1 MESRNDALDIRG
13 KKVGSGPPQEGLP
26 SEALTERAARL
37 ALALILVLVFLA
49 YLNTLWFQFVH
60 DDQFQ
65 IVQNTWLRS
74 WRYLPRY
81 FTGAVW
87 AFMHPTLPGNYYR
100 PLFLLLFR
108 LEYMAFG
115 LRPWAWHLCTVLM
128 QVGVT
133 ALVYRLAV
141 RLLRD
146 RLAGLFAAVVFGLHP
161 IHAEAV
167 AWVSGI
173 TEPLLAL
180 PLISSFLCYLRR
192 RTEHRHAQAYLVASL
207 VLYALALLAKE
218 TALILPMIIFAS
230 ELIWSAPAG
239 TRKLHVWLHRGLAA
253 LAVITPYL
261 VLSAAYLG
269 LRVTALH
276 GFQNP
281 PESHPFLDMIL
292 TWPSVLWFYV
302 RHLIWPVRLG
312 PFYDV
317 AYVTHLDIRN
327 VVLPALAVVLIAL
340 SLWVW
345 AKRSREAALA
355 SLWLVLPILPVLDLR
370 VFPEGQLVH
379 DRYLYLPSCGLALL
393 VAWGLRRLRVGSARL
408 LGQPALQVG
417 LAVALGLALG
427 VSVTRE
433 TGYFASDTTF
443 FQHANSMLASGD
455 AAKSNLASLLGNQGQ
470 LGEATRLYEE
480 VWRSKPDSWEVN
492 YNLGYAYYL
501 QGRLPD
507 ADRLLSR
514 AVQIDP
520 SRPESF
526 FYLGLTRLKLGDV
539 NGAAADVQRAI
550 AIRPDAE
557 HYHFALGVI
566 LRLQGNLPGALSEFR
581 AELELDPDNSAARQ
595 QAAEIE
601 AAQTVGQPTAPS
613 GSNPVPSSTPLH

>member
-1 MESRNDALDIRG
+1 MECPNGARDIRG
-13 KKVGSGPPQEGLP
+13 NEVGSNPPRAGLA
-26 SEALTERAARL
+26 SDALTERTARL
-37 ALALILVLVFLA
+37 ALIVVLVLVFLA
-49 YLNTLWFQFVH
+49 YLDTLWFQFVH

-87 AFMHPTLPGNYYR
+87 SFMHPTLPGNYYR

-108 LEYMAFG
+108 LEYFAFG

-128 QVGVT
+128 QVGV
-133 ALVYRLAV
+133 AAMVYGLAV
-141 RLLRD
+141 CLFKD
-146 RLAGLFAAVVFGLHP
+146 RLAGIFAALIFGLHP

-167 AWVSGI
+167 AWVSGV

-180 PLISSFLCYLRR
+180 PLISSFLCYRRR
-192 RTEHRHAQAYLVASL
+192 RTEHHCTRAYLAASL

-230 ELIWSAPAG
+230 ELIWSEPAG
-239 TRKLHVWLHRGLAA
+239 ASRLRAWRHRGLVA

-261 VLSAAYLG
+261 VLSGAYLG

-281 PESHPFLDMIL
+281 PESHPVLDMIL
-292 TWPSVLWFYV
+292 TWPSVLWFYI
-302 RHLIWPVRLG
+302 RHLIWPVGLG

-317 AYVTHLDIRN
+317 GYVTHPDIRN
-327 VVLPALAVVLIAL
+327 VVLPALAVVLMATGL
-340 SLWVW
+340 CVW
-345 AKRSREAALA
+345 ARRSREVALA

-370 VFPEGQLVH
+370 VFPAGQLVH

-393 VAWGLRRLRVGSARL
+393 VAWGLRRLQVGSVRL
-408 LGQPALQVG
+408 LGHPALQVG
-417 LAVALGLALG
+417 LAIVLGLALG
-427 VSVTRE
+427 VSATQE
-433 TGYFASDTTF
+433 AEYFANNTTF
-443 FQHANSMLASGD
+443 FQRANAMSAKSD
-455 AAKSNLASLLGNQGQ
+455 TIKSNLASLLGNQGR
-470 LGEATRLYEE
+470 LGEATKLYEE
-480 VWRSKPDSWEVN
+480 VWQSKPDSWEVN

-526 FYLGLTRLKLGDV
+526 FYLGLTRLKLGDA

-557 HYHFALGVI
+557 HYHFALGI
-566 LRLQGNLPGALSEFR
+566 IFRLQGNLPGALSEFQT
-581 AELELDPDNSAARQ
+581 ELELDPDNAAARQ

-601 AAQTVGQPTAPS
+601 AARGGGRPTAPS
-613 GSNPVPSSTPLH
+613 GSTPVPSSTPLR